1 MEHLKCPPCKI
12 HCTCYT
18 IEEVVWFQN
27 KLKYLEEMM
36 NLHKLFT
43 MQHALDQ
50 YIQANKQVTDDV
62 FEKKGLALIVEL
74 AELANE
80 TRCFKFWSEKG
91 PSERS
96 VILEE
101 YVDSIHFILSLGIEK
116 GFQDLEEWPHKSIDG
131 DLTALFIGA
140 NESVLTFLT
149 EPTKTHYEKVWIMYG
164 AIAKKLGFS
173 NEDVLQAYI
182 AKNETNYERQKSG
195 Y

>member
-1 MEHLKCPPCKI
+1 
-12 HCTCYT
+12 
-18 IEEVVWFQN
+18 
-27 KLKYLEEMM
+27 M

-50 YIQANKQVTDDV
+50 YIQSNKQVTEDV
-62 FEKKGLALIVEL
+62 FMKKGLALIVEL

-116 GFQDLEEWPHKSIDG
+116 GSSRSSRMATRNG
-131 DLTALFIGA
+131 G
-140 NESVLTFLT
+140 
-149 EPTKTHYEKVWIMYG
+149 
-164 AIAKKLGFS
+164 
-173 NEDVLQAYI
+173 
-182 AKNETNYERQKSG
+182 R
-195 Y
+195 